1 MKYKLGVDIGGTFTD
16 FLLLDVE
23 RGKTHLLKV
32 PSTPKDPSEAVA
44 AGVDRLCATLEIDP
58 QAIMQIVHGTTVA
71 TNALLE
77 GRGSKVGLVATE
89 GFGGTL
95 HLARG
100 MTPGP
105 LAGWITMIKPDPL
118 ADLENTI
125 EARERMDPNGEV
137 ITPLDEDALRA
148 DLAALLDRGMEA
160 LTISFLH
167 SYANDEHE
175 RRAGT
180 IARELDP
187 SVSVTIASE
196 VVAEFREY
204 ERTETAVINSYIKPT
219 VSGYLEQFTER
230 LGRRDVD
237 APVNLL
243 RSDGGMMTIADAT
256 DRPVYAILSGP
267 AGGVAGAVFVGQ
279 KAGFDRILTLD
290 MGGTSTDVSLCTG
303 TPSMTWETRAGLFP
317 VKVPSIEIATVG
329 AGGGSIAHVPELTRA
344 LRVGPESAGADPGP
358 ACYGK
363 GGTEAT
369 VTDANLVLG
378 HLPPRLLD
386 GEIELDEEAAYAA
399 VKKIGDAAGLEAEQ
413 AAMGIVRLVNESMLG
428 ALRVVSVERGLDPRD
443 FCLFAFG
450 GAGPMHAN
458 ALARLLGS
466 WPVLI
471 PRAPGVLC
479 ALGAAVTPY
488 RNEFVTSIMQ
498 RLDRADPEAIDAIRR
513 AHGARAQEWLS
524 AQGIPPGNQ
533 TITYQL
539 DMRYYRQGLE
549 IPLEVSDD
557 WLVNE
562 GFDGL
567 RRRFG
572 KAHENLYNFS
582 LDTEAELVNLRV
594 AAIGEATTVSLQQHQ
609 PAQCD
614 PSPAQIDERL
624 AVFDGRKALVPLYAR
639 QQLAA
644 GSRIVGPALITE
656 ADATTVL
663 LPDHVASVDGHLNLL
678 IYPDG
683 YTAPEQSN
691 GGQRDS

>member
-1 MKYKLGVDIGGTFTD
+1 
-16 FLLLDVE
+16 
-23 RGKTHLLKV
+23 
-32 PSTPKDPSEAVA
+32 
-44 AGVDRLCATLEIDP
+44 
-58 QAIMQIVHGTTVA
+58 
-71 TNALLE
+71 
-77 GRGSKVGLVATE
+77 
-89 GFGGTL
+89 
-95 HLARG
+95 
-100 MTPGP
+100 
-105 LAGWITMIKPDPL
+105 
-118 ADLENTI
+118 
-125 EARERMDPNGEV
+125 
-137 ITPLDEDALRA
+137 
-148 DLAALLDRGMEA
+148 MEA